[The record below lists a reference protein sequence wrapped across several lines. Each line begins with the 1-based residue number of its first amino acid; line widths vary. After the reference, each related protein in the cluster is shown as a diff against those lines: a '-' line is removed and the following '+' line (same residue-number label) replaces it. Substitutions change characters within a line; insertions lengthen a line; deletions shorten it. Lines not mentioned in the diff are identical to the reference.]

1 MTITELFSNLLEAE
15 GAISRR
21 VLEQVPE
28 GKPDWKPHEKSMPMG
43 YLATLV
49 ATMPDW
55 IAMMIR
61 QDSLDLKPPSGA
73 GYKPRPTDTSA
84 KLLAAA
90 DESVKTALE
99 ALRSTNDTFLETKW
113 KLMVGGHVVDESPRR
128 MAIASTFTHLGHH
141 RGQLTVY
148 LRLNDAKVP
157 SIYGPSADDRTFG

>member
-1 MTITELFSNLLEAE
+1 MAITELLIKLLETEAP
-15 GAISRR
+15 ISRR

-28 GKPDWKPHEKSMPMG
+28 GKADWKPHEKSMPMG

-61 QDSLDLKPPSGA
+61 QDSLDLKPAGGA
-73 GYKPRPTDTSA
+73 GYKPPATDTQA

-90 DESVKTALE
+90 DAAVAHARE
-99 ALRSTNDTFLETKW
+99 ALRSTNDKFLETKW
-113 KLMVGGHVVDESPRR
+113 QLLVGGHVVDENPRH

-157 SIYGPSADDRTFG
+157 SIYGPSADDRTF

>member
-1 MTITELFSNLLEAE
+1 MAITELLIKLLETEAP
-15 GAISRR
+15 ISRR

-28 GKPDWKPHEKSMPMG
+28 GKADWKPHEKSMPMG

-61 QDSLDLKPPSGA
+61 QDSLDLKPASGA
-73 GYKPRPTDTSA
+73 GYKPPATDTQA

-90 DESVKTALE
+90 DEAVAHARE
-99 ALRSTNDTFLETKW
+99 ALRSTNDKFLETKW
-113 KLMVGGHVVDESPRR
+113 QLLVGGHVVDENPRH

-148 LRLNDAKVP
+148 LRLNGAKVP
-157 SIYGPSADDRTFG
+157 SIYGPSADDRTF

>member
-1 MTITELFSNLLEAE
+1 MAITELLIRLLETEAP
-15 GAISRR
+15 ISRR

-28 GKPDWKPHEKSMPMG
+28 GKADWKPHEKSMPMG

-61 QDSLDLKPPSGA
+61 QDSLDLRPASGA
-73 GYKPRPTDTSA
+73 GYKPPATDTKD

-90 DESVKTALE
+90 DAAVAQARE
-99 ALRSTNDTFLETKW
+99 ALRSTNDKFLETKW
-113 KLMVGGHVVDESPRR
+113 QLLVGGQVVDENPRH

-157 SIYGPSADDRTFG
+157 SIYGPSADDRTF

>member
-1 MTITELFSNLLEAE
+1 MTITELLITLLDTEAP
-15 GAISRR
+15 ISRR

-61 QDSLDLKPPSGA
+61 QDSLDLKPVSGP
-73 GYKPRPTDTSA
+73 GYKPPATDTKA

-90 DESVKTALE
+90 DAAVAHARE
-99 ALRSTNDTFLETKW
+99 ALHSTNDKFLETKW
-113 KLMVGGHVVDESPRR
+113 QLLVGGHVVDENPRH

-148 LRLNDAKVP
+148 LRLVDVPVP
-157 SIYGPSADDRTFG
+157 SIYGPTADEPW

>member
-1 MTITELFSNLLEAE
+1 MAITELFIKLLETEAP
-15 GAISRR
+15 ISRR

-28 GKPDWKPHEKSMPMG
+28 GKADWKPHEKSMPMG

-61 QDSLDLKPPSGA
+61 QDSLDLKPTSGA
-73 GYKPRPTDTSA
+73 GYKPPATDTKA
-84 KLLAAA
+84 RLLAAA
-90 DESVKTALE
+90 DDSVKQALE

-113 KLMVGGHVVDESPRR
+113 QLLVGGHVVDENPRH

-157 SIYGPSADDRTFG
+157 SIYGPSADHRVF